1 MIGESSM
8 DMSSTLLPNGIV
20 VDRVTRKFG
29 DFVALNSVSLQ
40 IGYGEIF
47 GLLGPNGA
55 GKTTL
60 LNILCGLSQPTQG
73 SISIFGMTY
82 KDNHNDIRR
91 LLGYI
96 PQETA
101 LYEHLTAEENLM
113 FHARFYGVPAS
124 KRKARINQALALAQL
139 ESRRKSKVREFSGG
153 MKRRLAIV
161 RALIHDPKL
170 LMLDEPSLGVDVQ
183 SRVEIWNRIKEIR
196 IEKTIIVT
204 TNYMEEAE
212 YLCDRV
218 AILDQGQLVALGS
231 PEELKKAH
239 LGEIIE
245 LVINTGNVS
254 PALLGNPAQIF
265 GGITETCTAEELL
278 ERGPGW
284 VKVSLRVPDASARL
298 SGILEA
304 AKSNGAET
312 TEVNVR
318 APSFNDIFIELT
330 GKRLRE

>member
-1 MIGESSM
+1 M
-8 DMSSTLLPNGIV
+8 DMSSTPLSNGIV

-29 DFVALNSVSLQ
+29 DFIALDSVSLQ
-40 IGYGEIF
+40 IGQGEIF

-60 LNILCGLSQPTQG
+60 LNILCGLSQPTEG
-73 SISIFGMTY
+73 SISIFGMTFR
-82 KDNHNDIRR
+82 DNHNDIRR

-113 FHARFYGVPAS
+113 FHARFYGVPAAE
-124 KRKARINQALALAQL
+124 RKARVNQALALAQL
-139 ESRRKSKVREFSGG
+139 ESRRKSKVKEFSGG

-161 RALIHDPKL
+161 RALIHDPRL

-183 SRVEIWNRIKEIR
+183 SRVEIWNRIKEIKA
-196 IEKTIIVT
+196 EKTIIVT

-212 YLCDRV
+212 YLCNRV
-218 AILDQGQLVALGS
+218 AILDRGQLVALGS

-239 LGEIIE
+239 LGEVIE
-245 LVINTGNVS
+245 LTINTDNIS
-254 PALLGNPAQIF
+254 PDVLAKPAQIF
-265 GGITETCTAEELL
+265 GAITETCTVEKLA

-284 VKVSLRVPDASARL
+284 VKVSLRVPDAGVKL
-298 SGILEA
+298 TGILES
-304 AKSNGAET
+304 AKGNGAET
-312 TEVNVR
+312 TEVNIR
-318 APSFNDIFIELT
+318 EPSLNDVFIELT

>member
-1 MIGESSM
+1 MN
-8 DMSSTLLPNGIV
+8 MSCATPSNDIV
-20 VDRVTRKFG
+20 VDQVTKKFG
-29 DFVALNSVSLQ
+29 EFVALDSVSLK
-40 IGYGEIF
+40 IGQGEIF

-60 LNILCGLSQPTQG
+60 LNILCGLSQPTEG
-73 SISIFGMTY
+73 SISIFGMTFR
-82 KDNHNDIRR
+82 DNHNDIRR

-124 KRKARINQALALAQL
+124 ERKARINQALELAQL
-139 ESRRKSKVREFSGG
+139 ESRRKSKVKEFSGG

-161 RALIHDPKL
+161 RALIHNPRL

-183 SRVEIWNRIKEIR
+183 SRVEIWDRIREVR
-196 IEKTIIVT
+196 AEKTIIVT

-218 AILDQGQLVALGS
+218 AILDHGRIVALGS

-239 LGEIIE
+239 LGEVIE
-245 LVINTGNVS
+245 LTINTENM
-254 PALLGNPAQIF
+254 PADLLEDPARIF
-265 GGITETCTAEELL
+265 GGITETCTVEELA
-278 ERGPGW
+278 ERGAGW

-298 SGILEA
+298 SSILET
-304 AKSNGAET
+304 AKSHGAET
-312 TEVNVR
+312 SEVNVR
-318 APSFNDIFIELT
+318 APSLNDVFIELT

>member
-1 MIGESSM
+1 MSTSSAPTSN
-8 DMSSTLLPNGIV
+8 DIV

-29 DFVALNSVSLQ
+29 NFVALDSVSLQ
-40 IGYGEIF
+40 IGQGEIF

-60 LNILCGLSQPTQG
+60 LNILCGLSQPTEG
-73 SISIFGMTY
+73 SVSIFGMTF
-82 KDNHNDIRR
+82 KDNHDSIRR

-124 KRKARINQALALAQL
+124 ERKARVSQALELAQL
-139 ESRRKSKVREFSGG
+139 ESRRKSKVKDFSGG

-161 RALIHDPKL
+161 RALIHDPRL

-183 SRVEIWNRIKEIR
+183 SRVEIWDRIKEIR
-196 IEKTIIVT
+196 GEKTVIVT

-218 AILDQGQLVALGS
+218 AILDQGRLVALGS
-231 PEELKKAH
+231 PAELEKAH
-239 LGEIIE
+239 LGEVIE
-245 LVINTGNVS
+245 LTINTGNIS
-254 PALLGNPAQIF
+254 PALLDNPAQIF
-265 GGITETCTAEELL
+265 GGITETCTVEELA
-278 ERGPGW
+278 EKGPGW
-284 VKVSLRVPDASARL
+284 IKMSLRVPDASAKL
-298 SGILEA
+298 TGILET
-304 AKSNGAET
+304 AKNNGAET
-312 TEVNVR
+312 SEVNIR
-318 APSFNDIFIELT
+318 APSLNDVFIELT

>member
-1 MIGESSM
+1 MGISRAPKS
-8 DMSSTLLPNGIV
+8 NGIV

-29 DFVALNSVSLQ
+29 DFLALDSISLQ
-40 IGYGEIF
+40 IGQGEIF

-60 LNILCGLSQPTQG
+60 LNILCGLSRPTEG
-73 SISIFGMTY
+73 SVSIFGMTFR
-82 KDNHNDIRR
+82 DNHNDIRK

-124 KRKARINQALALAQL
+124 ERKARVNQALKLAQL
-139 ESRRKSKVREFSGG
+139 EARRKSKVKDFSGG

-196 IEKTIIVT
+196 AEKTIIVT

-212 YLCDRV
+212 YLCNRV
-218 AILDQGQLVALGS
+218 AILDQGRLVALGS
-231 PEELKKAH
+231 PAELKKVH
-239 LGEIIE
+239 LGEVIE
-245 LVINTGNVS
+245 LTINTRNIS
-254 PALLGNPAQIF
+254 PELIKNPAQIF
-265 GGITETCTAEELL
+265 GGITETCTVEELA
-278 ERGPGW
+278 EKGSGW
-284 VKVSLRVPDASARL
+284 VKMSLRVPEASAKL
-298 SGILEA
+298 TGILET
-304 AKSNGAET
+304 AKSHGAET
-312 TEVNVR
+312 SEVNVR
-318 APSFNDIFIELT
+318 APSLNDVFIELT

>member
-1 MIGESSM
+1 M
-8 DMSSTLLPNGIV
+8 DMASTPLSNDIV
-20 VDRVTRKFG
+20 VDKVTKKFG
-29 DFVALNSVSLQ
+29 DFVALDSVSLK
-40 IGYGEIF
+40 IGQGEIF

-60 LNILCGLSQPTQG
+60 LNILCGLSRPTEG
-73 SISIFGMTY
+73 SISIFGMTFR
-82 KDNHNDIRR
+82 DNHNDIRR

-124 KRKARINQALALAQL
+124 ERKARINQALELAQL
-139 ESRRKSKVREFSGG
+139 GSRRKSKVKEFSGG

-161 RALIHDPKL
+161 RALIHDPRL

-183 SRVEIWNRIKEIR
+183 SRVEIWDRIKEIR
-196 IEKTIIVT
+196 AEKTIIVT

-212 YLCDRV
+212 YLCNRV
-218 AILDQGQLVALGS
+218 AILDQGRLVALGS
-231 PEELKKAH
+231 PAELKKAH
-239 LGEIIE
+239 LGEVIE
-245 LVINTGNVS
+245 LTINTMNIS
-254 PALLGNPAQIF
+254 PELIENPAQIF
-265 GGITETCTAEELL
+265 GGITKKCAVEELA
-278 ERGPGW
+278 EKGPGW
-284 VKVSLRVPDASARL
+284 VKVSLRVPDASAKL

-304 AKSNGAET
+304 AKSNGVET
-312 TEVNVR
+312 SEVNVR
-318 APSFNDIFIELT
+318 EPSLNDVFIELT

>member
-1 MIGESSM
+1 M
-8 DMSSTLLPNGIV
+8 DMSTPLSNGIV

-29 DFVALNSVSLQ
+29 DFVALDAVSLQ
-40 IGYGEIF
+40 IGQGEIF

-60 LNILCGLSQPTQG
+60 LNILCGLSRPTEG
-73 SISIFGMTY
+73 NVSIFGMTF

-124 KRKARINQALALAQL
+124 ERKTRVNQALELAQL
-139 ESRRKSKVREFSGG
+139 ESRRKSKVKDFSGG

-161 RALIHDPKL
+161 RALIHDPRL

-183 SRVEIWNRIKEIR
+183 SRVEIWDRIKEIR
-196 IEKTIIVT
+196 DEKTVIVT

-212 YLCDRV
+212 YLCNRV
-218 AILDQGQLVALGS
+218 AILDQGRLVAMGS
-231 PEELKKAH
+231 PAELKKAH
-239 LGEIIE
+239 LGEVIE
-245 LVINTGNVS
+245 LTINTENV
-254 PALLGNPAQIF
+254 PAGLLESPAQIF
-265 GGITETCTAEELL
+265 GEITKTCTLEDLAEK
-278 ERGPGW
+278 GPGW

-298 SGILEA
+298 SSILET
-304 AKSNGAET
+304 AKSNGVET
-312 TEVNVR
+312 SEVNVR
-318 APSFNDIFIELT
+318 APSLNDVFIELT

>member
-1 MIGESSM
+1 MNM
-8 DMSSTLLPNGIV
+8 TSTPPSNDIV
-20 VDRVTRKFG
+20 VDKVTKKFG
-29 DFVALNSVSLQ
+29 EFVALDSVSLQ
-40 IGYGEIF
+40 IGQGEIF

-60 LNILCGLSQPTQG
+60 LNILCGLSRPSEG
-73 SISIFGMTY
+73 SVSIFGMTFR
-82 KDNHNDIRR
+82 DNHNDIRR

-101 LYEHLTAEENLM
+101 LYEHLTAEENLK

-124 KRKARINQALALAQL
+124 ERRARVNQALELAQL
-139 ESRRKSKVREFSGG
+139 ESRRKSKVKEFSGG

-161 RALIHDPKL
+161 RALIHDPRL

-183 SRVEIWNRIKEIR
+183 SRVEIWDRIKEIR
-196 IEKTIIVT
+196 AEKTIIVT

-218 AILDQGQLVALGS
+218 AILDHGRIVALGS

-239 LGEIIE
+239 LGEVIE
-245 LVINTGNVS
+245 LTINTENI
-254 PALLGNPAQIF
+254 PADLLENPAQIF
-265 GGITETCTAEELL
+265 GGITETCTVEELA
-278 ERGPGW
+278 ERGAGW

-298 SGILEA
+298 SSILET
-304 AKSNGAET
+304 AKSHGVET
-312 TEVNVR
+312 SEVNVR
-318 APSFNDIFIELT
+318 APSLNDVFIELT
-330 GKRLRE
+330 GKKLRE

>member
-1 MIGESSM
+1 MNTSV
-8 DMSSTLLPNGIV
+8 LLQNGIT

-29 DFVALNSVSLQ
+29 DFVALDSVSLQ
-40 IGYGEIF
+40 IEQGDIF

-60 LNILCGLSQPTQG
+60 LNILCGLSQPDGG
-73 SISIFGMTY
+73 SVSIFGMTFR
-82 KDNHNDIRR
+82 DNHNDIRR

-124 KRKARINQALALAQL
+124 ERKARINQALELAQL
-139 ESRRKSKVREFSGG
+139 ESRRKSKVKEFSGG

-161 RALIHDPKL
+161 RALIHDPRL

-183 SRVEIWNRIKEIR
+183 SRVEIWNRIREIKS
-196 IEKTIIVT
+196 EKTIIVT

-212 YLCDRV
+212 YLCNRV
-218 AILDQGQLVALGS
+218 AILDKGQLVATGS

-239 LGEIIE
+239 LGEVIE
-245 LVINTGNVS
+245 LTINTGNI
-254 PALLGNPAQIF
+254 PANLLDNPAQIF
-265 GGITETCTAEELL
+265 GDITQTCTVEKLL
-278 ERGPGW
+278 ERGHDW
-284 VKVSLRVPDASARL
+284 VKLSLRVPDAGTRL
-298 SGILEA
+298 TDILNI
-304 AKSNGAET
+304 AKEKHIEPG
-312 TEVNVR
+312 EVNIR
-318 APSFNDIFIELT
+318 EPSLNDVFIELT

>member
-1 MIGESSM
+1 MDISSAPTSN
-8 DMSSTLLPNGIV
+8 DIV
-20 VDRVTRKFG
+20 VDKVTKKFG
-29 DFVALNSVSLQ
+29 DFVALDSVSLQ
-40 IGYGEIF
+40 IRQGEIF

-60 LNILCGLSQPTQG
+60 LNILCGLSRPTEG
-73 SISIFGMTY
+73 NISIFGMTF

-124 KRKARINQALALAQL
+124 ERKARVNQALELAQL
-139 ESRRKSKVREFSGG
+139 ESRRKSKVKEFSGG

-161 RALIHDPKL
+161 RALIHDPRL

-183 SRVEIWNRIKEIR
+183 SRVEIWDRIKEIR
-196 IEKTIIVT
+196 AEKTIIVT

-212 YLCDRV
+212 YLCNRV
-218 AILDQGQLVALGS
+218 AILDQGRLVAMGS
-231 PEELKKAH
+231 PAELKKVH
-239 LGEIIE
+239 LGEVIE
-245 LVINTGNVS
+245 LTINTRNIS
-254 PALLGNPAQIF
+254 PELIKNPAQIF
-265 GGITETCTAEELL
+265 GGITKMCTVEKLAEK
-278 ERGPGW
+278 GPGW
-284 VKVSLRVPDASARL
+284 VRVSLRVPDASAKL
-298 SGILEA
+298 TDILNT
-304 AKSNGAET
+304 AKDNGVEPG
-312 TEVNVR
+312 EVNIR
-318 APSFNDIFIELT
+318 APSLNDVFIELT

>member
-1 MIGESSM
+1 MGTNSAPTS
-8 DMSSTLLPNGIV
+8 NGIV
-20 VDRVTRKFG
+20 VDKVTKKFG
-29 DFVALNSVSLQ
+29 DFVALDSVSLQ
-40 IGYGEIF
+40 IGQGDIF

-60 LNILCGLSQPTQG
+60 LNILCGLSRPTEG
-73 SISIFGMTY
+73 SVSIFGMTF

-124 KRKARINQALALAQL
+124 ERKARVNQALELAQL
-139 ESRRKSKVREFSGG
+139 ESRRRSKVKDFSGG

-161 RALIHDPKL
+161 RALIHDPRL

-183 SRVEIWNRIKEIR
+183 SRVEIWDRIKEIR
-196 IEKTIIVT
+196 AEKTVIVT

-212 YLCDRV
+212 YLCNRV
-218 AILDQGQLVALGS
+218 AILDQGRLIALGS
-231 PEELKKAH
+231 PAELKKAH
-239 LGEIIE
+239 LGEVIE
-245 LVINTGNVS
+245 LTINTVNIS
-254 PALLGNPAQIF
+254 PALLDNPAQIF
-265 GGITETCTAEELL
+265 GGITETCTVEELAEKGL
-278 ERGPGW
+278 GW

-304 AKSNGAET
+304 AKSNGVET
-312 TEVNVR
+312 SEVNVR
-318 APSFNDIFIELT
+318 EPSLNDVFIELT

>member
-1 MIGESSM
+1 MDISSSP
-8 DMSSTLLPNGIV
+8 SSSDIV
-20 VDRVTRKFG
+20 VDKVTKKFG
-29 DFVALNSVSLQ
+29 EFIALDSVSLQ
-40 IGYGEIF
+40 IGQGEIF

-60 LNILCGLSQPTQG
+60 LNILCGLSKPTEG
-73 SISIFGMTY
+73 SISIFGMTF

-124 KRKARINQALALAQL
+124 ERKARINQALKLAQL
-139 ESRRKSKVREFSGG
+139 ESRRKSKVKEFSGG

-161 RALIHDPKL
+161 RALIHDPRL

-183 SRVEIWNRIKEIR
+183 SRVEIWDRIKEIR
-196 IEKTIIVT
+196 AEKTIIVT

-212 YLCDRV
+212 YLCNRV
-218 AILDQGQLVALGS
+218 AILDQGRLIALGS
-231 PEELKKAH
+231 PAELKKVH
-239 LGEIIE
+239 LGEVIE
-245 LVINTGNVS
+245 LTINTGNIS
-254 PALLGNPAQIF
+254 PELIENPARIF
-265 GGITETCTAEELL
+265 GGITEKCAVEELA
-278 ERGPGW
+278 EKGPGW

-298 SGILEA
+298 SGILEMA
-304 AKSNGAET
+304 RSNGAET
-312 TEVNVR
+312 SEVNVR
-318 APSFNDIFIELT
+318 EPSLNDVFIELT

>member
-1 MIGESSM
+1 MNMSCATSSN
-8 DMSSTLLPNGIV
+8 DIV
-20 VDRVTRKFG
+20 VDQVTKKFG
-29 DFVALNSVSLQ
+29 DFVALDSVSLK
-40 IGYGEIF
+40 IGQGEIF

-60 LNILCGLSQPTQG
+60 LNILCGLSQPTEG
-73 SISIFGMTY
+73 SVSIFGMTFR
-82 KDNHNDIRR
+82 DNHNDIRR

-124 KRKARINQALALAQL
+124 ERKARVNQALELAQL
-139 ESRRKSKVREFSGG
+139 ESRRKSKVKEFSGG

-161 RALIHDPKL
+161 RALIHDPRL

-183 SRVEIWNRIKEIR
+183 SRVEIWDRVKEIR
-196 IEKTIIVT
+196 TEKTIIVT

-218 AILDQGQLVALGS
+218 AILDQGRIVALGS

-239 LGEIIE
+239 LGEVIE
-245 LVINTGNVS
+245 LTINTENI
-254 PALLGNPAQIF
+254 PADLLENPAQIF
-265 GGITETCTAEELL
+265 GGITETCTMEELV
-278 ERGPGW
+278 EKGPGW
-284 VKVSLRVPDASARL
+284 VKVSLRVPDAGAKL
-298 SGILEA
+298 TGILEA
-304 AKSNGAET
+304 AKSSGAET
-312 TEVNVR
+312 SEVNVR
-318 APSFNDIFIELT
+318 APSLNDAFIELT

>member
-1 MIGESSM
+1 MGTSSAPP
-8 DMSSTLLPNGIV
+8 SNGIV
-20 VDRVTRKFG
+20 IDHVTRKFG
-29 DFVALNSVSLQ
+29 GFVALDAVSLQ
-40 IGYGEIF
+40 IGQGEIF

-60 LNILCGLSQPTQG
+60 LNILCGLSQPTEG
-73 SISIFGMTY
+73 NVSIFGMTFR
-82 KDNHNDIRR
+82 DNHNDIRR

-113 FHARFYGVPAS
+113 FHARFYGVSAS
-124 KRKARINQALALAQL
+124 ERRDRVNQALELAQL
-139 ESRRKSKVREFSGG
+139 ESRRKSKVKEFSGG

-183 SRVEIWNRIKEIR
+183 SRVEIWNRIKEIKA
-196 IEKTIIVT
+196 EKTIIVT

-212 YLCDRV
+212 YLCNRV
-218 AILDQGQLVALGS
+218 AIFDHGRLVAMGS
-231 PEELKKAH
+231 PEELKKTH
-239 LGEIIE
+239 LGEVIE
-245 LVINTGNVS
+245 LTINTGNIS
-254 PALLGNPAQIF
+254 PALLDKPAQIF
-265 GGITETCTAEELL
+265 GGVTEACTVEELA
-278 ERGPGW
+278 EKGPNW
-284 VKVSLRVPDASARL
+284 VKVSLRVPDASAKIT
-298 SGILEA
+298 GILEM

-312 TEVNVR
+312 SEVNVR
-318 APSFNDIFIELT
+318 EPSLNDVFIELT

>member
-1 MIGESSM
+1 M
-8 DMSSTLLPNGIV
+8 DMTSTSPSNDIV
-20 VDRVTRKFG
+20 VDKVTKKFG
-29 DFVALNSVSLQ
+29 DFIALDSVSLK
-40 IGYGEIF
+40 IGQGEIF

-60 LNILCGLSQPTQG
+60 LNILCGLSRPTEG
-73 SISIFGMTY
+73 SVSIFGMTFR
-82 KDNHNDIRR
+82 DNHNDIRR

-124 KRKARINQALALAQL
+124 ERRARVNQALELAQL
-139 ESRRKSKVREFSGG
+139 ESRRKSKAKEFSGG

-161 RALIHDPKL
+161 RALIHDPRL

-183 SRVEIWNRIKEIR
+183 SRVEIWDRIREIR
-196 IEKTIIVT
+196 AEKTIIVT

-218 AILDQGQLVALGS
+218 AILDHGRIVALGS

-239 LGEIIE
+239 LGEVVE
-245 LVINTGNVS
+245 LTMKDAPKSFLERVS
-254 PALLGNPAQIF
+254 QIF
-265 GGITETCTAEELL
+265 GYITETCTVEELA
-278 ERGPGW
+278 ERGAGW
-284 VKVSLRVPDASARL
+284 VKVSLRVPDASAKL
-298 SGILEA
+298 TGILEA

-312 TEVNVR
+312 SEVNIR
-318 APSFNDIFIELT
+318 EPSLNDVFIELT

>member
-1 MIGESSM
+1 MGIN
-8 DMSSTLLPNGIV
+8 STPPSNDIV
-20 VDRVTRKFG
+20 VDKVTKKFG
-29 DFVALNSVSLQ
+29 EFVALDSVSLQ
-40 IGYGEIF
+40 IGQGEIF

-60 LNILCGLSQPTQG
+60 LNILCGLSQPTEG
-73 SISIFGMTY
+73 NISIFGMTF

-124 KRKARINQALALAQL
+124 ERRARVNQALELAQL
-139 ESRRKSKVREFSGG
+139 ESRRKSKVKEFSGG

-161 RALIHDPKL
+161 RALIHEPKL

-183 SRVEIWNRIKEIR
+183 SRVEIWDRIKEIR
-196 IEKTIIVT
+196 AEKTIIVT

-212 YLCDRV
+212 YLCNRV
-218 AILDQGQLVALGS
+218 AILDQGRLVALGS

-239 LGEIIE
+239 LGEVIE
-245 LVINTGNVS
+245 LTINTENI
-254 PALLGNPAQIF
+254 PADLLANPAQIF
-265 GGITETCTAEELL
+265 GGITETYTVEELA
-278 ERGPGW
+278 EKGPGW
-284 VKVSLRVPDASARL
+284 VKVSLRVPDASAKL
-298 SGILEA
+298 TGILEM

-312 TEVNVR
+312 SEVNVR
-318 APSFNDIFIELT
+318 EPSLNDVFIELT